1 MPINGRFNLERV
13 GEWSGMLGIKE
24 KEILGRKSEEE
35 LKICRLTVQVSARE
49 KEKLFMLAKSRGMSV
64 SDYVRYY
71 CIHKP
76 FANRFEE

>member
-1 MPINGRFNLERV
+1 MGKWSFKF
-13 GEWSGMLGIKE
+13 GESRGVVRMLGIKE
-24 KEILGRKSEEE
+24 KNILGRKSEEE
-35 LKICRLTVQVSARE
+35 LKVCRLTVQVSARE